1 MPQTKDTVR
10 QMISDYIN
18 QHQDELIKKVQE
30 AVRIR
35 SIIGEEQAIQ
45 TFMKQLYESIGLDV
59 VEVQPDLDE
68 LSKHEAYVASG
79 FPLSDRKNLVG
90 IWQGKGQGK
99 SLTLHGHIDVV
110 SEEPVEMWTK
120 NPLGGEIEGNRL
132 YGRGAYDMKSGV
144 IANWFAVKTLK
155 ELGIEPKGTVQL
167 HSTIEEES
175 GGGAGALAVLDAGYV
190 TDGFVTTEPSDLD
203 VCISHVGVMYFRV
216 RVFGKTAHAARTQD
230 GINAIS
236 KMYKVFHALEKLEEK
251 RAKEVKFELYSKR
264 TGGQAVNL
272 NLGTLEAGDWVSS
285 VPGEAVLQCRIGFI
299 PGETRADIKALVEK
313 TIADAVKDD
322 DWLQQYPPEI
332 EWFGWSTEAWYQ
344 DTQDPYVQSFL
355 QTYEQVIGK
364 KAEIIGAT
372 GGLDSRFTAYYGK
385 PSLSFGVRGGNLHGP
400 DEYVEIDS
408 IIEVT
413 KVLANHIV
421 DWTES

>member
-120 NPLGGEIEGNRL
+120 NPLGGEI
-132 YGRGAYDMKSGV
+132 
-144 IANWFAVKTLK
+144 
-155 ELGIEPKGTVQL
+155 
-167 HSTIEEES
+167 
-175 GGGAGALAVLDAGYV
+175 
-190 TDGFVTTEPSDLD
+190 
-203 VCISHVGVMYFRV
+203 
-216 RVFGKTAHAARTQD
+216 
-230 GINAIS
+230 
-236 KMYKVFHALEKLEEK
+236 
-251 RAKEVKFELYSKR
+251 
-264 TGGQAVNL
+264 
-272 NLGTLEAGDWVSS
+272 
-285 VPGEAVLQCRIGFI
+285 
-299 PGETRADIKALVEK
+299 
-313 TIADAVKDD
+313 
-322 DWLQQYPPEI
+322 
-332 EWFGWSTEAWYQ
+332 
-344 DTQDPYVQSFL
+344 
-355 QTYEQVIGK
+355 
-364 KAEIIGAT
+364 
-372 GGLDSRFTAYYGK
+372 
-385 PSLSFGVRGGNLHGP
+385 
-400 DEYVEIDS
+400 
-408 IIEVT
+408 
-413 KVLANHIV
+413 
-421 DWTES
+421 